1 MLDDT
6 KLLKKEI
13 KEIIRKADEGYAQLR
28 KLDIDKLLAEEPP
41 FGPSRAQRREWERWR
56 KKVDRRQAEVDRL
69 IALGKTLENRLN
81 KLTALY
87 EQQKRRCKNA

>member
-6 KLLKKEI
+6 KLLKEI
-13 KEIIRKADEGYAQLR
+13 KEIERQADEAYEQL
-28 KLDIDKLLAEEPP
+28 KKIDIDKLLAEEPP

-56 KKVDRRQAEVDRL
+56 KKVSRHQAEVDRL